1 MADPVI
7 IVHGGAWAIPAAE
20 HEAHKRGCLEAAWI
34 GHELLEE
41 GRSSLDAVEEA
52 IRYLEDDPTF
62 DAGTGSFLNSEA
74 EVEMDAMIMDGRALK
89 FGSVA
94 AVQCVRHPITLAR
107 KIMELSPHCMLVG
120 AGALEF
126 ARSIRMETVTT
137 MELLVDKE
145 LERWKRI
152 KGERRFD
159 QRRMFEGDLR
169 RGSHGTVGAV
179 ALDLDGSIAAGTST
193 GGTANKLPGRVGD
206 SPLIGCGTYAD
217 NCCGGASATGLGESL
232 MRAMVAREA
241 CAGLGQGMGVMEA
254 ASMAVA
260 RLAERV
266 DGLGGVIVIRPDGE
280 IGHAHNTP
288 FMAVGSVDGRGRRQ
302 SFI

>member
-1 MADPVI
+1 MTDPVI
-7 IVHGGAWAIPAAE
+7 IVHGGAWDIPRGE
-20 HEAHKRGCLEAAWI
+20 HDAHKRGCLKAARI
-34 GHELLEE
+34 GHEILEE

-52 IRYLEDDPTF
+52 VRYMEDDPTF
-62 DAGTGSFLNSEA
+62 DAGRGSFLNSEA
-74 EVEMDAMIMDGRALK
+74 EVEMDAMIMDGRGIR

-94 AVQCVRHPITLAR
+94 AVYCVSHPITLAR

-120 AGALEF
+120 EGALGF
-126 ARSIRMETVTT
+126 ARSIGMETVTT

-152 KGERRFD
+152 KAERMFD
-159 QRRMFEGDLR
+159 QRKMFGGDPGR
-169 RGSHGTVGAV
+169 SNRGTVGAV
-179 ALDLDGSIAAGTST
+179 ALDLEGTIAAGTST

-217 NCCGGASATGLGESL
+217 DRCGGASATGLGETL

-241 CAGLGQGMGVMEA
+241 CAGLERGLGAEEA
-254 ASMAVA
+254 ASRAVA

-266 DGLGGVIVIRPDGE
+266 DGLGGAIVIRPDGE

-288 FMAVGSVDGRGRRQ
+288 YMAIAYVDRRGRRQ
-302 SFI
+302 SLI